1 MKINVEGVEIDFND
15 KVIEVLKTEP
25 DDVYERFIKNFSLTW
40 EEELTYMKEN
50 KNSSLFDFFREM
62 SYMGFFV
69 WENTPE
75 GFDYWNKISLKML

>member
-25 DDVYERFIKNFSLTW
+25 DDTYERFIKNFSLNW

-50 KNSSLFDFFREM
+50 KHSSLFDFFREM
-62 SYMGFFV
+62 SYVGFFV
-69 WENTPE
+69 WKDTPE